1 MSLRSCSGWLNVSF
15 PLSTQNREE
24 ELKIQKYGNHLFVK
38 SLRHKLDTCNGKN
51 TQQRG
56 SLTKKNPPSD
66 GGHAC
71 DGGLAEETFVLLE
84 LAVPLVRPYVRL
96 RRSQVTVPAADN
108 VPMYK
113 ISLHPNHHRCLF
125 DTFHRISY
133 PYW

>member
-1 MSLRSCSGWLNVSF
+1 MEIISLSSLFDKN
-15 PLSTQNREE
+15 ST
-24 ELKIQKYGNHLFVK
+24 H
-38 SLRHKLDTCNGKN
+38 NGKN

-56 SLTKKNPPSD
+56 YLTKEIPPSD

-84 LAVPLVRPYVRL
+84 LAVPLVRPYVGL
-96 RRSQVTVPAADN
+96 RRSQVTIPATDD
-108 VPMYK
+108 VPMYE

>member
-1 MSLRSCSGWLNVSF
+1 MEIISLSSLFDKN
-15 PLSTQNREE
+15 ST
-24 ELKIQKYGNHLFVK
+24 H
-38 SLRHKLDTCNGKN
+38 NGKN
-51 TQQRG
+51 IQQRG
-56 SLTKKNPPSD
+56 YLTKEIPPSD

-113 ISLHPNHHRCLF
+113 ISLHPNHDDSSMHV
-125 DTFHRISY
+125 
-133 PYW
+133 

>member
-1 MSLRSCSGWLNVSF
+1 M
-15 PLSTQNREE
+15 
-24 ELKIQKYGNHLFVK
+24 FVK
-38 SLRHKLDTCNGKN
+38 SVRHKLDT
-51 TQQRG
+51 QRQKD
-56 SLTKKNPPSD
+56 SSTRIFDKKIPPSD

-96 RRSQVTVPAADN
+96 RRSQVTVPATDD